1 MAATAVDLGDA
12 VCQSAPQMQRKAHAN
27 LALAPDR
34 RGVAVVV
41 PAYDAATG
49 LGAVLAGVLRH
60 IDAGAVFVIDDGSR
74 DRTADIAREAG
85 VRLVQHAENRGKGA
99 ALQTGFEAARRGGYS
114 HVLTID
120 ADGQHLPEC
129 IPAFLAARDS
139 GDIVIGSRLHDPVGM
154 PRERLFSNRA
164 TAAILS
170 ALANQTILDGQ
181 SGYRLHA
188 LAAIDGMPLAS
199 RGYMLESEI
208 LVRASRAGARIAHVP
223 IPCIYGDQQSGIHPV
238 HDKLRFL
245 WLVVRSFFW

>member
-1 MAATAVDLGDA
+1 
-12 VCQSAPQMQRKAHAN
+12 MQRETRSS

-41 PAYDAATG
+41 PAYDAAAG
-49 LGAVLAGVLRH
+49 LGPVLAGVLH
-60 IDAGAVFVIDDGSR
+60 YFDSGAVFVIDDGSR
-74 DRTADIAREAG
+74 DRTAEIARDAG
-85 VRLVQHAENRGKGA
+85 VRLVQHPQNRGKGA
-99 ALQTGFEAARRGGYS
+99 ALQTGFDAARRGGYT

-120 ADGQHLPEC
+120 ADGQHPPDC
-129 IPAFLAARDS
+129 IPSFLAARDC

-170 ALANQTILDGQ
+170 ALANQEILDGQ

-188 LAAIDGMPLAS
+188 LDAIEGLALAS

-223 IPCIYGDQQSGIHPV
+223 IPCIYGDQKSGIHPV
-238 HDKLRFL
+238 HDTLRFL